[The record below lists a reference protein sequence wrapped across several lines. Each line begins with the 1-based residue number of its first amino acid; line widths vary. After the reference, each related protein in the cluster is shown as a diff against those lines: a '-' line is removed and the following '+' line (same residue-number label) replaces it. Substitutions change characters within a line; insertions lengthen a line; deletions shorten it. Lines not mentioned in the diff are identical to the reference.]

1 MLKSHEIIKNLR
13 LEKNWSQKDVAEKLN
28 ISVNGYSKMERGK
41 SSINTERLN
50 ELAAIFDVSPHDL
63 LPNDQNGNCL
73 IIKGNNNNNQH
84 SNFYHAPQDIVNEI
98 EKLQLK
104 IQYQEQLLQQQ
115 ARELQNMQNLIDL
128 LKQK

>member
-1 MLKSHEIIKNLR
+1 MKSHDIIKNLR

-28 ISVNGYSKMERGK
+28 ISVNGYSKIERGK

-50 ELAAIFDVSPHDL
+50 ELAEIFDVSPHDL
-63 LPNDQNGNCL
+63 LPNEPNGNCL

-84 SNFYHAPQDIVNEI
+84 SNFYHTPQDVANEM
-98 EKLQLK
+98 EKLRLK

-115 ARELQNMQNLIDL
+115 ERELQNMQNLIDL

>member
-1 MLKSHEIIKNLR
+1 MKSHDIIKNLR

-28 ISVNGYSKMERGK
+28 ISVNGYSKIERGK

-50 ELAAIFDVSPHDL
+50 ELAEIFDVSPHDL
-63 LPNDQNGNCL
+63 LPKHEQSSTYL
-73 IIKGNNNNNQH
+73 IIKGDNNQG
-84 SNFYHAPQDIVNEI
+84 SNFYHAPQDVANEM
-98 EKLQLK
+98 EKLRLK

-115 ARELQNMQNLIDL
+115 ERELQNMQNLIDL